1 MTYSNGDVYDGEWK
15 NNKRHGEG
23 AIVFQNKTTYTG
35 RWSNNKING
44 YGTYKYFNGDLY
56 EGTFDNGVKSGDGKM
71 TYYNGDV
78 YTGKWK
84 NDLRHG
90 IGKQTYKTN
99 GDAFEGS
106 WRKDKRNGQGKLT
119 KQSGEVVEDTWEDDE
134 TMFGQ
139 ISSKLGKLNTTV
151 NSVASP
157 LFENINDKQSKL
169 FQLTGLCTTFAGVLV
184 GLTAIRDQF
193 ISLLG
198 FSKTVPTALIKTSN
212 EYLQVLVAEG
222 KKMTPDD
229 ASKQLQK
236 YFNKLVTDKKIEI
249 PTGIDIK
256 TFADEQTKD
265 WGKGLLH
272 RLTGQTFYGYGVY
285 IAGIGLVTL
294 GYFIY
299 LRIFGDEEQ
308 NDILDKEIRRTKKSS
323 KSTKKKRR

>member
-1 MTYSNGDVYDGEWK
+1 
-15 NNKRHGEG
+15 
-23 AIVFQNKTTYTG
+23 
-35 RWSNNKING
+35 
-44 YGTYKYFNGDLY
+44 
-56 EGTFDNGVKSGDGKM
+56 
-71 TYYNGDV
+71 
-78 YTGKWK
+78 
-84 NDLRHG
+84 
-90 IGKQTYKTN
+90 
-99 GDAFEGS
+99 
-106 WRKDKRNGQGKLT
+106 
-119 KQSGEVVEDTWEDDE
+119 
-134 TMFGQ
+134 
-139 ISSKLGKLNTTV
+139 
-151 NSVASP
+151 
-157 LFENINDKQSKL
+157 
-169 FQLTGLCTTFAGVLV
+169 
-184 GLTAIRDQF
+184 
-193 ISLLG
+193 
-198 FSKTVPTALIKTSN
+198 
-212 EYLQVLVAEG
+212 
-222 KKMTPDD
+222 MTPDD